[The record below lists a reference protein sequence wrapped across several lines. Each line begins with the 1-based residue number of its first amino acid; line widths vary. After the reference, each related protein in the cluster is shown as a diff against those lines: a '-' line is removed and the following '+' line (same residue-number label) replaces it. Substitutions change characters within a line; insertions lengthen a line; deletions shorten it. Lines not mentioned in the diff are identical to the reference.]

1 VYALQQSCHAARER
15 VIYQRITFTI
25 FGVRQRRSTNLT
37 EILKHTRS
45 ICSTCGEIVPST
57 YEVRDNEQVFY
68 TRRCPTHGVV
78 DTDLGYHAAYYRKSF
93 AVEKV
98 MIARY
103 GDGGDTDISQG
114 LSPFP
119 LRKSAGLAILEVTE
133 RCNLTCPMCYAFSSP
148 SERDYSLEEIET
160 RLDQL
165 IAVEGKG
172 ISLQISGGE
181 PSVRKDLDVIAAMVK
196 RKGFGQL
203 EMVSNGIRLAR
214 EPEFAQKLVDWGFTS
229 VYLQF
234 DSTRPEDIVK
244 LRAEDL
250 WDVRV
255 KAIAALERVHLPS
268 TLAVS
273 LYDGLNTDQIQQIV
287 HFAWQHP
294 DTVCAIAFQAAT
306 PFGRFQ
312 VDNKV
317 KQGEQKAPRKLRMPE
332 ILKLIEEQTGLSQD
346 LFFPV
351 GEGSPLCNT
360 FSLLKYTKDGYKPIA
375 PNFTLKEFM
384 EVVGPRPNMTLRMLT
399 RGRAAI
405 LPQLVTNIGGSLKLM
420 KTLWPHIGT
429 DPSFWT
435 SRKTLTLF
443 VKPFMDES
451 DIDMSRIERCCFHNA
466 SPRGVMSFCALNA
479 KMRPAQ
485 PHAQESAF
493 VPLPTR
499 RSRQHLV
506 S

>member
-1 VYALQQSCHAARER
+1 MA
-15 VIYQRITFTI
+15 
-25 FGVRQRRSTNLT
+25 
-37 EILKHTRS
+37 EILKDTRS
-45 ICSTCGEIVPST
+45 ICSTCGEIVPAR
-57 YEVRDNEQVFY
+57 YEVRDHEHVFFS
-68 TRRCPTHGVV
+68 RSCPTHGVV
-78 DTDLGYHAAYYRKSF
+78 DTDLGYHAAFYRKSF
-93 AVEKV
+93 DVEKL
-98 MIARY
+98 MIERY
-103 GDGGDTDISQG
+103 GDGGTTDISRG

-119 LRKSAGLAILEVTE
+119 LRKPAGLAILEVTE
-133 RCNLTCPMCYAFSSP
+133 RCNLTCPMCYAYSSP
-148 SERDYSLEEIET
+148 SERDYSVEEIET

-181 PSVRKDLDVIAAMVK
+181 PSVRKDLDKIAAMVK
-196 RKGFGQL
+196 RKGFGHL

-214 EPEFAQKLVDWGFTS
+214 EPAFAEKLVQWGFTS

-244 LRAEDL
+244 LRGEDL

-255 KAIAALERVHLPS
+255 KAIAALERVKLPS

-273 LYDGLNTDQIQQIV
+273 LYDGLNTDQVQQVI
-287 HFAWQHP
+287 HFAWEHP

-306 PFGRFQ
+306 PFGRFEVNTAGVHASGNGNGNDGHAQ
-312 VDNKV
+312 
-317 KQGEQKAPRKLRMPE
+317 ETRTPRKLRMPE
-332 ILKLIEEQTGLSQD
+332 ILKLIEEQTGFSQD

-351 GEGSPLCNT
+351 GEGSPLCNA
-360 FSLLKYTKDGYKPIA
+360 FSLLKYTKEGYKPIA

-384 EVVGPRPNMTLRMLT
+384 DVIGPRPNMTLRMLT

-405 LPQLVTNIGGSLKLM
+405 LPQIVSNIGGSLKLM

-451 DIDMSRIERCCFHNA
+451 DIDMSRVERCCFHNA

-485 PHAQESAF
+485 PHASESAF

-499 RSRQHLV
+499 RAKPQEAPAH
-506 S
+506 

>member
-1 VYALQQSCHAARER
+1 M
-15 VIYQRITFTI
+15 
-25 FGVRQRRSTNLT
+25 T
-37 EILKHTRS
+37 EILKQTRS
-45 ICSTCGEIVPST
+45 ICSACGEIVPAT
-57 YEVRDNEQVFY
+57 YEVRDDEQVFF
-68 TRRCPTHGVV
+68 TRTCPTHGVA
-78 DTDLGYHAAYYRKSF
+78 DTNLGYHAAFYRKSF
-93 AVEKV
+93 AVEKI
-98 MIARY
+98 MIERY
-103 GDGGDTDISQG
+103 GDGGNTDISKG

-119 LRKSAGLAILEVTE
+119 LRKPAGLAILEVTE
-133 RCNLTCPMCYAFSSP
+133 RCNLTCPMCYAYSSP

-181 PSVRKDLDVIAAMVK
+181 PSVRKDLDKIAAMVK

-214 EPEFAQKLVDWGFTS
+214 EPEFAEKLVAWGFTS

-234 DSTRPEDIVK
+234 DSTRPADIFK
-244 LRAEDL
+244 LRGEDL

-255 KAIAALERVHLPS
+255 KAIAALERVKLPS

-273 LYDGLNTDQIQQIV
+273 LYDGLNSDQIQQVI
-287 HFAWQHP
+287 HFAWEHP

-306 PFGRFQ
+306 PFGRFE
-312 VDNKV
+312 VNKDDA
-317 KQGEQKAPRKLRMPE
+317 GTHSNGPSTPRKLRMPE
-332 ILKLIEEQTGLSQD
+332 ILKLIEEQAGVSQD

-375 PNFTLKEFM
+375 PSFTLKEFM
-384 EVVGPRPNMTLRMLT
+384 DVMGPRPNMTLRMLT
-399 RGRAAI
+399 RGRAAV
-405 LPQLVTNIGGSLKLM
+405 LPQIVSNIGGSLKLI

-479 KMRPAQ
+479 RMRPAQ
-485 PHAQESAF
+485 PHAEEKAF
-493 VPLPTR
+493 IPLPTR
-499 RSRQHLV
+499 RTKQQPAV
-506 S
+506 TP

>member
-1 VYALQQSCHAARER
+1 MS
-15 VIYQRITFTI
+15 
-25 FGVRQRRSTNLT
+25 
-37 EILKHTRS
+37 EILKQTRS
-45 ICSTCGEIVPST
+45 ICSTCGEIVPAV
-57 YEVRDNEQVFY
+57 YEVRDNEQVFF
-68 TRRCPTHGVV
+68 TRKCPAHGIV
-78 DTDLGYHAAYYRKSF
+78 DTDLGSHAAFYRKSF
-93 AVEKV
+93 DVERI
-98 MIARY
+98 MLARY
-103 GDGGDTDISQG
+103 GDGGATDISRG

-119 LRKSAGLAILEVTE
+119 LRKPAGLAILEVTE
-133 RCNLTCPMCYAFSSP
+133 RCNLTCPMCYAYSSP
-148 SERDYSLEEIET
+148 SERDYTLQEIET

-181 PSVRKDLDVIAAMVK
+181 PSVRKDLDVIAGMVK

-214 EPEFAQKLVDWGFTS
+214 EPDFAEKLVKWGFTS

-234 DSTRPEDIVK
+234 DSTRPQDIEK
-244 LRAEDL
+244 LRGEDL
-250 WDVRV
+250 WEVRV
-255 KAIAALERVHLPS
+255 KAVAALERVKLPS

-273 LYDGLNTDQIQQIV
+273 LYDGLNTDQVQQVV

-306 PFGRFQ
+306 PFGRFE
-312 VDNKV
+312 V
-317 KQGEQKAPRKLRMPE
+317 KNSDEHVNGGSNGHAVPEKRAPRKLRMPE
-332 ILKLIEEQTGLSQD
+332 ILKLIEEQTGYSQD

-360 FSLLKYTKDGYKPIA
+360 FSLLKYTKEGYKPIA

-384 EVVGPRPNMTLRMLT
+384 DVMGPRPNMTLRMLT
-399 RGRAAI
+399 RGRSAI
-405 LPQLVTNIGGSLKLM
+405 LPQIVTNIGGSLKLM

-485 PHAQESAF
+485 PHASESAF

-499 RSRQHLV
+499 RVKEAL
-506 S
+506 

>member
-1 VYALQQSCHAARER
+1 M
-15 VIYQRITFTI
+15 
-25 FGVRQRRSTNLT
+25 LT
-37 EILKHTRS
+37 VSEVLKQTRS
-45 ICSTCGEIVPST
+45 ICSTCGEIVPAV
-57 YEVRDNEQVFY
+57 YEVRENDEVYFS
-68 TRRCPTHGVV
+68 RSCPAHGVV
-78 DTDLGYHAAYYRKSF
+78 DTELGQHAAFYRKSF
-93 AVEKV
+93 QVERM
-98 MIARY
+98 MIERY
-103 GDGGDTDISQG
+103 GDGGNTDISQG

-119 LRKSAGLAILEVTE
+119 LRKPAGLAIVEITE
-133 RCNLTCPMCYAFSSP
+133 RCNLTCPMCYAYSSP
-148 SERDYSLEEIET
+148 SERDYTLEEIEM

-165 IAVEGKG
+165 IAIEGKG

-181 PSVRKDLDVIAAMVK
+181 PSVRKDLDKIAAMVK
-196 RKGFGQL
+196 RKGFGHL

-214 EPEFAQKLVDWGFTS
+214 ERDFAQKLVDWGFTS

-234 DSTRPEDIVK
+234 DSTRREDIIK
-244 LRAEDL
+244 LRGEDL
-250 WDVRV
+250 WDVRE
-255 KAIAALERVHLPS
+255 KAIAALERAKLPS

-273 LYDGLNTDQIQQIV
+273 LYDGLNTDQIQQAI
-287 HFAWQHP
+287 HFAWLHP

-306 PFGRFQ
+306 PFGRFE
-312 VDNKV
+312 VD
-317 KQGEQKAPRKLRMPE
+317 GKAQTPRKLRMAE
-332 ILKLIEEQTGLSQD
+332 ILQLIEEQTGISQD

-360 FSLLKYTKDGYKPIA
+360 FTLLKHTKDGYKPVA

-384 EVVGPRPNMTLRMLT
+384 EVIGPRPNMTLRMLT
-399 RGRAAI
+399 RGRSAV

-485 PHAQESAF
+485 PHAHESAF

-499 RSRQHLV
+499 RAKQQEV
-506 S
+506 VIN

>member
-1 VYALQQSCHAARER
+1 MVE
-15 VIYQRITFTI
+15 V
-25 FGVRQRRSTNLT
+25 
-37 EILKHTRS
+37 LKQTRS
-45 ICSTCGEIVPST
+45 ICSTCGDIVPAA
-57 YEVRDNEQVFY
+57 YEVRSDEQVFF
-68 TRRCPTHGVV
+68 TRTCPTHGVV
-78 DTDLGYHAAYYRKSF
+78 DTNLGYHACFYRKSF
-93 AVEKV
+93 QVEKV

-103 GDGGDTDISQG
+103 GDGGDVDISQG

-119 LRKSAGLAILEVTE
+119 LRKPAGLAIIEVTE
-133 RCNLTCPMCYAFSSP
+133 RCNLTCPMCYAYSSP
-148 SERDYSLEEIET
+148 SERDYSLEEIEL

-181 PSVRKDLDVIAAMVK
+181 PSVRKDLDQIAAMVK

-214 EPEFAQKLVDWGFTS
+214 EPGFAQKLVEWGFTS

-234 DSTRPEDIVK
+234 DSTRPEDIIK
-244 LRAEDL
+244 LRNENL

-255 KAIAALERVHLPS
+255 QAIAALERAHLPS

-273 LYDGLNTDQIQQIV
+273 LYDGLNTDQIQQVI
-287 HFAWQHP
+287 HFAWLHP

-312 VDNKV
+312 VDNSN
-317 KQGEQKAPRKLRMPE
+317 GEEEEQKPLRKLRMPE
-332 ILKLIEEQTGLSQD
+332 ILKLIEEQAGVSQD

-360 FSLLKYTKDGYKPIA
+360 FSLLKHTKNGYKPIA

-499 RSRQHLV
+499 RAKQTIPN
-506 S
+506 

>member
-1 VYALQQSCHAARER
+1 LPA
-15 VIYQRITFTI
+15 
-25 FGVRQRRSTNLT
+25 
-37 EILKHTRS
+37 ILKQAYS
-45 ICSTCGEIVPST
+45 ICSVCGETVPAQ
-57 YEVRDNEQVFY
+57 YEVRDNEQVYF
-68 TRRCPTHGVV
+68 TRSCPSHGVV
-78 DTDLGYHAAYYRKSF
+78 DTDLGFNAAFYRKSF
-93 AVEKV
+93 SVEKL
-98 MIARY
+98 MIERY
-103 GDGGDTDISQG
+103 GDGGTTDLSRGQ
-114 LSPFP
+114 SPFP
-119 LRKSAGLAILEVTE
+119 LRKPAGLAILEVTE

-148 SERDYSLEEIET
+148 SERDYSLQEIET

-165 IAVEGKG
+165 IAIEGKG

-181 PSVRKDLDVIAAMVK
+181 PSVRKDLDQIAALVK

-214 EPEFAQKLVDWGFTS
+214 EHDFAEKLVKWGFTS

-234 DSTRPEDIVK
+234 DSTRPADIVHF
-244 LRAEDL
+244 RGEDL

-255 KAIAALERVHLPS
+255 KAIAALERVKLPS

-273 LYDGLNTDQIQQIV
+273 LQDGINSDQIQQVID
-287 HFAWQHP
+287 FAWQHP

-306 PFGRFQ
+306 PFGRFDIANDET
-312 VDNKV
+312 DNV
-317 KQGEQKAPRKLRMPE
+317 GIAAKQSTRVPRKLRMPE
-332 ILKLIEEQTGLSQD
+332 ILQLIEQQTGISQD

-360 FSLLKYTKDGYKPIA
+360 FTLLKHTREGYKPVA

-384 EVVGPRPNMTLRMLT
+384 DVMGPRPNMTLRMLT
-399 RGRAAI
+399 RGRSAI

-443 VKPFMDES
+443 IKPFMDES

-485 PHAQESAF
+485 PHADEKAF
-493 VPLPTR
+493 IPLPTR
-499 RSRQHLV
+499 RKNAEGKVMASAAPTLSPLHRSAQGG
-506 S
+506 

>member
-1 VYALQQSCHAARER
+1 M
-15 VIYQRITFTI
+15 
-25 FGVRQRRSTNLT
+25 T

-45 ICSTCGEIVPST
+45 ICSTCGEIVPAT
-57 YEVRDNEQVFY
+57 YEVRQNEQVFY
-68 TRRCPTHGVV
+68 TRTCPTHGVV
-78 DTDLGYHAAYYRKSF
+78 DTDLGNHAAFYRKSF
-93 AVEKV
+93 DVEKV

-103 GDGGDTDISQG
+103 GDGGDTDISKG

-119 LRKSAGLAILEVTE
+119 LRKPAGLAILEVTE

-148 SERDYSLEEIET
+148 AERDYTLAEIET

-165 IAVEGKG
+165 IAIEGKG

-214 EPEFAQKLVDWGFTS
+214 EPDFAEKLVKWGFTS

-234 DSTRPEDIVK
+234 DSTRPADIQK
-244 LRAEDL
+244 LRGEDL
-250 WDVRV
+250 WEVRV
-255 KAIAALERVHLPS
+255 KAIAALERVKLPS

-273 LYDGLNTDQIQQIV
+273 LYDGLNSDQIQQVV

-306 PFGRFQ
+306 PFGRFEVNNSDENDQ
-312 VDNKV
+312 ATR
-317 KQGEQKAPRKLRMPE
+317 ETRAPRKLRMPE
-332 ILKLIEEQTGLSQD
+332 ILELIEDQTGISQD

-360 FSLLKYTKDGYKPIA
+360 FSLLKYTRDGYKPIA
-375 PNFTLKEFM
+375 PKFTLKEFM
-384 EVVGPRPNMTLRMLT
+384 DVMGPRPNMTLRMLT

-405 LPQLVTNIGGSLKLM
+405 LPQIVSNIGGSLKLM
-420 KTLWPHIGT
+420 KTLWPHIGS

-435 SRKTLTLF
+435 SSKTLTLF

-479 KMRPAQ
+479 RLRPAQ
-485 PHAQESAF
+485 PHASESAF

-499 RSRQHLV
+499 RVKESGV
-506 S
+506 PAN

>member
-1 VYALQQSCHAARER
+1 MAD
-15 VIYQRITFTI
+15 
-25 FGVRQRRSTNLT
+25 
-37 EILKHTRS
+37 ILKQTRS
-45 ICSTCGEIVPST
+45 ICSICAEIVPAT
-57 YEVRDNEQVFY
+57 YEVREGDQVFF
-68 TRRCPTHGVV
+68 TRTCPAHGSV
-78 DTDLGYHAAYYRKSF
+78 DTDLGYHAAYYRTSF
-93 AVEKV
+93 EVEKL
-98 MIARY
+98 MIERY
-103 GDGGDTDISQG
+103 GDGGTTDLSQG

-119 LRKSAGLAILEVTE
+119 LRKPASLAILEVTE
-133 RCNLTCPMCYAFSSP
+133 RCNLTCPMCYAYSSP

-181 PSVRKDLDVIAAMVK
+181 PSVRKDLDRIAALVK

-214 EPEFAQKLVDWGFTS
+214 EPDFAEKLVAWGFTS

-234 DSTRPEDIVK
+234 DSTRPADIIK
-244 LRAEDL
+244 LRGEDL
-250 WDVRV
+250 WHVRE
-255 KAIAALERVHLPS
+255 KAIAALERVKLPS

-273 LYDGLNTDQIQQIV
+273 LYDGLNTDQVQQIIDV
-287 HFAWQHP
+287 AWQHP

-306 PFGRFQ
+306 PFGRFE
-312 VDNKV
+312 VDDSDDNGTKKV
-317 KQGEQKAPRKLRMPE
+317 PRKLRMPE
-332 ILKLIEEQTGLSQD
+332 ILQLIEEQTGVSKN

-360 FSLLKYTKDGYKPIA
+360 FTLLKYTREGYKPIA

-384 EVVGPRPNMTLRMLT
+384 DVMGPRPNMTLRMLT
-399 RGRAAI
+399 RGRSAV
-405 LPQLVTNIGGSLKLM
+405 LPQIVTNIGGSLKLM

-479 KMRPAQ
+479 RMRPAQ

-499 RSRQHLV
+499 RPRPAV
-506 S
+506 EVN

>member
-1 VYALQQSCHAARER
+1 LA
-15 VIYQRITFTI
+15 
-25 FGVRQRRSTNLT
+25 
-37 EILKHTRS
+37 EILKKTRS
-45 ICSTCGEIVPST
+45 ICSACGEIVPAT
-57 YEVRDNEQVFY
+57 YEVRDNEQVFFSR
-68 TRRCPTHGVV
+68 TCPTHGAG
-78 DTDLGYHAAYYRKSF
+78 DTDLGYHAAFYRKSF
-93 AVEKV
+93 TVEKL
-98 MIARY
+98 MIERY
-103 GDGGDTDISQG
+103 GDGGSTDISKG

-119 LRKSAGLAILEVTE
+119 LRKPAGLAILEVTE
-133 RCNLTCPMCYAFSSP
+133 RCNLTCPMCYAYSSP
-148 SERDYSLEEIET
+148 SERDYSLDEIEK

-181 PSVRKDLDVIAAMVK
+181 PSVRKDLDKIAAMVK
-196 RKGFGQL
+196 QKGFAQL

-214 EPEFAQKLVDWGFTS
+214 EPDFAEKLVEWGFTS

-234 DSTRPEDIVK
+234 DSTRPADILK
-244 LRAEDL
+244 LRGEEL

-255 KAIAALERVHLPS
+255 KATAALERVKLPS

-273 LYDGLNTDQIQQIV
+273 LYDGLNSDQVQQVIN
-287 HFAWQHP
+287 FAWQHP
-294 DTVCAIAFQAAT
+294 GTVCAIAFQAAT
-306 PFGRFQ
+306 PFGRFE
-312 VDNKV
+312 VNK
-317 KQGEQKAPRKLRMPE
+317 GNDGDGRSIPRKLRMPE
-332 ILKLIEEQTGLSQD
+332 ILQLIEEQTGISQD

-360 FSLLKYTKDGYKPIA
+360 FTLLKYTREGYKPIA
-375 PNFTLKEFM
+375 PNFTLQEFM
-384 EVVGPRPNMTLRMLT
+384 EVIGPRPNMTLRMLT
-399 RGRAAI
+399 RGRAAV
-405 LPQLVTNIGGSLKLM
+405 LPQIVSNIGGSLKLV

-479 KMRPAQ
+479 RMRPGQ
-485 PHAQESAF
+485 PHASESAF

-499 RSRQHLV
+499 RSKQQV
-506 S
+506 V

>member
-1 VYALQQSCHAARER
+1 MS
-15 VIYQRITFTI
+15 
-25 FGVRQRRSTNLT
+25 
-37 EILKHTRS
+37 EILKQTRS
-45 ICSTCGEIVPST
+45 ICSICGEIVPAT
-57 YEVRDNEQVFY
+57 YEAHENEQVFF
-68 TRRCPTHGVV
+68 TRTCPTHGRAE
-78 DTDLGYHAAYYRKSF
+78 TDLGYHAAFYRKSF
-93 AVEKV
+93 QVEKLL
-98 MIARY
+98 IERY
-103 GDGGDTDISQG
+103 GDGGDTDISRG

-119 LRKSAGLAILEVTE
+119 LRKPAGLAILEVTE
-133 RCNLTCPMCYAFSSP
+133 RCNLTCPMCYAYSSP
-148 SERDYSLEEIET
+148 GERDYSLDEIEM

-165 IAVEGKG
+165 IAIEGKG

-181 PSVRKDLDVIAAMVK
+181 PSIRKDLDQIAAMVK

-214 EPEFAQKLVDWGFTS
+214 EADFAEKLASWGFTS

-234 DSTRPEDIVK
+234 DSTRPQDIQR
-244 LRAEDL
+244 LRGEDL
-250 WDVRV
+250 WEVRE
-255 KAIAALERVHLPS
+255 KAVAALERVKLPS

-273 LYDGLNTDQIQQIV
+273 LYDGLNTDQIQQVI

-294 DTVCAIAFQAAT
+294 GTVCAIAFQAAT
-306 PFGRFQ
+306 PFGRFEIGN
-312 VDNKV
+312 VEGNANAADNP
-317 KQGEQKAPRKLRMPE
+317 APRKLRMPE
-332 ILKLIEEQTGLSQD
+332 ILKLIEEQTGISQD

-360 FSLLKYTKDGYKPIA
+360 FTLLKHTKTGYKPIA
-375 PNFTLKEFM
+375 PNFTLQEFM
-384 EVVGPRPNMTLRMLT
+384 EVMGPRPNMTLRMLT
-399 RGRAAI
+399 RGRAAV
-405 LPQLVTNIGGSLKLM
+405 LPQIVTNIGGSLKLI
-420 KTLWPHIGT
+420 KTLWPHIGA

-493 VPLPTR
+493 VPLPVR
-499 RSRQHLV
+499 RGKPQQPIV
-506 S
+506 Q

>member
-1 VYALQQSCHAARER
+1 LA
-15 VIYQRITFTI
+15 
-25 FGVRQRRSTNLT
+25 
-37 EILKHTRS
+37 EILKQTRS
-45 ICSTCGEIVPST
+45 ICSTCGEIVPAT
-57 YEVRDNEQVFY
+57 YEVRDNERVFY

-78 DTDLGYHAAYYRKSF
+78 DTDLGYHAAFYRKSF
-93 AVEKV
+93 DVEKV

-103 GDGGDTDISQG
+103 GDGGDTDISKG

-119 LRKSAGLAILEVTE
+119 LRKPAGLAILEVTE
-133 RCNLTCPMCYAFSSP
+133 RCNLTCPMCYAYSSP
-148 SERDYSLEEIET
+148 SERDYTLEEIET

-165 IAVEGKG
+165 ISIEGKG

-196 RKGFGQL
+196 CKGFGQL

-214 EPEFAQKLVDWGFTS
+214 EPDFAEKLVKWGFTS

-234 DSTRPEDIVK
+234 DSTRPEDILK
-244 LRAEDL
+244 LRGEDL

-255 KAIAALERVHLPS
+255 KAIAALERVKLPS

-273 LYDGLNTDQIQQIV
+273 LYDGLNSDQIQQVV
-287 HFAWQHP
+287 HFAWLHP

-306 PFGRFQ
+306 PFGRFE
-312 VDNKV
+312 V
-317 KQGEQKAPRKLRMPE
+317 KNTGEHANGNGHTPAEEHAPRKLRMPE
-332 ILKLIEEQTGLSQD
+332 ILKLIEEQTGVSQD

-360 FSLLKYTKDGYKPIA
+360 FSLLKYTKGGYKPIA

-384 EVVGPRPNMTLRMLT
+384 DVMGPRPNMTLRMLT

-405 LPQLVTNIGGSLKLM
+405 LPQIVSNIGGSLKLM
-420 KTLWPHIGT
+420 KTLWPHVGT

-485 PHAQESAF
+485 PHASESAF

-499 RSRQHLV
+499 RVKEQAAPGH
-506 S
+506 

>member
-1 VYALQQSCHAARER
+1 
-15 VIYQRITFTI
+15 
-25 FGVRQRRSTNLT
+25 LT

-45 ICSTCGEIVPST
+45 ICSTCGEIVPAA
-57 YEVRDNEQVFY
+57 YEVRPRQQVFF
-68 TRRCPTHGVV
+68 TRACPTHGVV
-78 DTDLGYHAAYYRKSF
+78 DTDLGYHAPFYRKSF
-93 AVEKV
+93 EVEKL
-98 MIARY
+98 MIERY
-103 GDGGDTDISQG
+103 GDGGNTDISKG

-119 LRKSAGLAILEVTE
+119 LRKPAGLAILEVTE
-133 RCNLTCPMCYAFSSP
+133 RCNLTCPMCYAYSSP
-148 SERDYSLEEIET
+148 SERDYTLEEIEL

-181 PSVRKDLDVIAAMVK
+181 PSVRKDLDKIAAMVK
-196 RKGFGQL
+196 SKGFAQL

-214 EPEFAQKLVDWGFTS
+214 EPAFAEKLVSWGFTS

-234 DSTRPEDIVK
+234 DSTRPADIIK

-255 KAIAALERVHLPS
+255 KAIAALERVKLPS

-273 LYDGLNTDQIQQIV
+273 LYDGLNTDQIQQIID
-287 HFAWQHP
+287 FAWQHP
-294 DTVCAIAFQAAT
+294 ATVCAIAFQAAT
-306 PFGRFQ
+306 PFGRFEVNNDQ
-312 VDNKV
+312 LTT
-317 KQGEQKAPRKLRMPE
+317 PRKLRMPE
-332 ILKLIEEQTGLSQD
+332 ILQLIEEQAGVSQD

-360 FSLLKYTKDGYKPIA
+360 FTLLKYTREGYKPVA
-375 PNFTLKEFM
+375 PNFTLEEFM
-384 EVVGPRPNMTLRMLT
+384 DVIGPRPNMTLRMLT

-405 LPQLVTNIGGSLKLM
+405 LPQIVSNIGGSLKLM

-451 DIDMSRIERCCFHNA
+451 DIDMSRVERCCFHNA

-485 PHAQESAF
+485 PHADEKAF
-493 VPLPTR
+493 IPLPTHR
-499 RSRQHLV
+499 AKQQTTGTH
-506 S
+506 

>member
-1 VYALQQSCHAARER
+1 
-15 VIYQRITFTI
+15 
-25 FGVRQRRSTNLT
+25 
-37 EILKHTRS
+37 
-45 ICSTCGEIVPST
+45 
-57 YEVRDNEQVFY
+57 
-68 TRRCPTHGVV
+68 
-78 DTDLGYHAAYYRKSF
+78 
-93 AVEKV
+93 
-98 MIARY
+98 
-103 GDGGDTDISQG
+103 
-114 LSPFP
+114 
-119 LRKSAGLAILEVTE
+119 
-133 RCNLTCPMCYAFSSP
+133 
-148 SERDYSLEEIET
+148 
-160 RLDQL
+160 
-165 IAVEGKG
+165 
-172 ISLQISGGE
+172 
-181 PSVRKDLDVIAAMVK
+181 
-196 RKGFGQL
+196 
-203 EMVSNGIRLAR
+203 MVSNGIRLAR

>member
-1 VYALQQSCHAARER
+1 
-15 VIYQRITFTI
+15 
-25 FGVRQRRSTNLT
+25 
-37 EILKHTRS
+37 
-45 ICSTCGEIVPST
+45 
-57 YEVRDNEQVFY
+57 
-68 TRRCPTHGVV
+68 
-78 DTDLGYHAAYYRKSF
+78 
-93 AVEKV
+93 
-98 MIARY
+98 
-103 GDGGDTDISQG
+103 
-114 LSPFP
+114 
-119 LRKSAGLAILEVTE
+119 
-133 RCNLTCPMCYAFSSP
+133 MCYAYSSP
-148 SERDYSLEEIET
+148 SERDYSLEEIEM

-181 PSVRKDLDVIAAMVK
+181 PSVRKDLDKIAALVK
-196 RKGFGQL
+196 KKGFGQL

-214 EPEFAQKLVDWGFTS
+214 EPDFAEKLVEWGFTS

-234 DSTRPEDIVK
+234 DSTRPEDIQK
-244 LRAEDL
+244 LRGEDL

-255 KAIAALERVHLPS
+255 KAIAALERVKLPS

-273 LYDGLNTDQIQQIV
+273 LYDGLNSDQIQQVIN
-287 HFAWQHP
+287 FAWEHP
-294 DTVCAIAFQAAT
+294 NTVCAIAFQAAT
-306 PFGRFQ
+306 PFGRFE
-312 VDNKV
+312 VGNNSN
-317 KQGEQKAPRKLRMPE
+317 GNGSAEPPAPPRKLRMPE
-332 ILKLIEEQTGLSQD
+332 ILKLIEEQAGVPQD

-360 FSLLKYTKDGYKPIA
+360 FSLLKYTRDGYKPIA
-375 PNFTLKEFM
+375 PNFTLKDFM
-384 EVVGPRPNMTLRMLT
+384 DVMGPRPNMTLRMLT
-399 RGRAAI
+399 RGRAAV
-405 LPQLVTNIGGSLKLM
+405 LPQIVSNIGGSLKLM

-485 PHAQESAF
+485 PHAEEKAF
-493 VPLPTR
+493 IPLPTR
-499 RSRQHLV
+499 RPKQQESVVH
-506 S
+506 

>member
-1 VYALQQSCHAARER
+1 V
-15 VIYQRITFTI
+15 
-25 FGVRQRRSTNLT
+25 
-37 EILKHTRS
+37 
-45 ICSTCGEIVPST
+45 
-57 YEVRDNEQVFY
+57 YEVRANDEVFFSR
-68 TRRCPTHGVV
+68 TCPAHGRV
-78 DTDLGYHAAYYRKSF
+78 DTELGPHAEFYRKSF
-93 AVEKV
+93 QVERL
-98 MIARY
+98 MIERY
-103 GDGGDTDISQG
+103 GDGGTTDISQG

-119 LRKSAGLAILEVTE
+119 LRKPAGLAILEVTE
-133 RCNLTCPMCYAFSSP
+133 RCNLTCPMCYAYSSP
-148 SERDYSLEEIET
+148 TERDYTLEEIEM

-165 IAVEGKG
+165 IAIEGKG

-181 PSVRKDLDVIAAMVK
+181 PSVRKDLDKIAAMVK
-196 RKGFGQL
+196 HKGFGHL

-214 EPEFAQKLVDWGFTS
+214 EHNFAQKLVDWGFTS

-234 DSTRPEDIVK
+234 DSTRREDIIK
-244 LRAEDL
+244 LRGEDL
-250 WDVRV
+250 WDVRE
-255 KAIAALERVHLPS
+255 KAIVALERAKLPS

-273 LYDGLNTDQIQQIV
+273 LYDGLNTDQIQQAI

-312 VDNKV
+312 VDGK
-317 KQGEQKAPRKLRMPE
+317 EQTPRKLRMPE
-332 ILKLIEEQTGLSQD
+332 ILKLIEEQAAISKD

-360 FSLLKYTKDGYKPIA
+360 FTLLKHTKDGYKPIA

-384 EVVGPRPNMTLRMLT
+384 EVIGPRPNMTLRMLT
-399 RGRAAI
+399 RGRSAV
-405 LPQLVTNIGGSLKLM
+405 LPQMVTNIGGSLKLM

-499 RSRQHLV
+499 RTKQQEV
-506 S
+506 VAN

>member
-1 VYALQQSCHAARER
+1 M
-15 VIYQRITFTI
+15 
-25 FGVRQRRSTNLT
+25 
-37 EILKHTRS
+37 
-45 ICSTCGEIVPST
+45 
-57 YEVRDNEQVFY
+57 
-68 TRRCPTHGVV
+68 HGVV
-78 DTDLGYHAAYYRKSF
+78 DTDLGDHAAFYRKSF
-93 AVEKV
+93 QVEKV

-119 LRKSAGLAILEVTE
+119 LRKPAGLAIIEVTE
-133 RCNLTCPMCYAFSSP
+133 RCNLTCPMCYAYSSP
-148 SERDYSLEEIET
+148 SERDYSLEEIEM

-181 PSVRKDLDVIAAMVK
+181 PSVRKDLDVVAAMVK

-214 EPEFAQKLVDWGFTS
+214 EPGFAQKLVEWGFTS

-234 DSTRPEDIVK
+234 DSTRPEDIIK
-244 LRAEDL
+244 LRNEDL

-255 KAIAALERVHLPS
+255 KAIAALERAHLPS

-273 LYDGLNTDQIQQIV
+273 LYDGLNTDQIQQVI

-312 VDNKV
+312 VDNSNGAEV
-317 KQGEQKAPRKLRMPE
+317 EQKPLRKLRMPE
-332 ILKLIEEQTGLSQD
+332 ILKLIEEQAGVSQD

-360 FSLLKYTKDGYKPIA
+360 FSLLKHTKDGYKPIA

-499 RSRQHLV
+499 RTKQPV
-506 S
+506 TN

>member
-1 VYALQQSCHAARER
+1 MA
-15 VIYQRITFTI
+15 
-25 FGVRQRRSTNLT
+25 
-37 EILKHTRS
+37 EILKKTRS
-45 ICSTCGEIVPST
+45 ICSACGEIVPAT
-57 YEVRDNEQVFY
+57 YEVRDNEQVFFSR
-68 TRRCPTHGVV
+68 TCPTHGAG
-78 DTDLGYHAAYYRKSF
+78 DTDLGYHAAFYRKSF
-93 AVEKV
+93 TVEKL
-98 MIARY
+98 MIERY
-103 GDGGDTDISQG
+103 GDGGSTDISKG

-119 LRKSAGLAILEVTE
+119 LRKPAGLAILEVTE
-133 RCNLTCPMCYAFSSP
+133 RCNLTCPMCYAYSSP
-148 SERDYSLEEIET
+148 SERDYSLDEIEK

-181 PSVRKDLDVIAAMVK
+181 PSVRKDLDKIAAMVK
-196 RKGFGQL
+196 QKGFAQL

-214 EPEFAQKLVDWGFTS
+214 EPDFAEKLVEWGFTS

-234 DSTRPEDIVK
+234 DSTRPADILK
-244 LRAEDL
+244 LRGEEL

-255 KAIAALERVHLPS
+255 KATAALERVKLPS

-273 LYDGLNTDQIQQIV
+273 LYDGLNSDQVQQVIN
-287 HFAWQHP
+287 FAWQHP
-294 DTVCAIAFQAAT
+294 GTVCAIAFQAAT
-306 PFGRFQ
+306 PFGRFE
-312 VDNKV
+312 VNK
-317 KQGEQKAPRKLRMPE
+317 GNDGDGRSIPRKLRMPE
-332 ILKLIEEQTGLSQD
+332 ILQLIEEQTGISQD

-360 FSLLKYTKDGYKPIA
+360 FTLLKYTREGYKPIA
-375 PNFTLKEFM
+375 PNFTLQEFM
-384 EVVGPRPNMTLRMLT
+384 EVIGPRPNMTLRMLT
-399 RGRAAI
+399 RGRAAV
-405 LPQLVTNIGGSLKLM
+405 LPQIVSNIGGSLKLV

-479 KMRPAQ
+479 RMRPGQ
-485 PHAQESAF
+485 PHASESAF

-499 RSRQHLV
+499 RSKQQV
-506 S
+506 V

>member
-1 VYALQQSCHAARER
+1 M
-15 VIYQRITFTI
+15 
-25 FGVRQRRSTNLT
+25 T
-37 EILKHTRS
+37 EVLKQTRS
-45 ICSTCGEIVPST
+45 ICSTCGEIVPAV
-57 YEVRDNEQVFY
+57 YEVRADEQVFFS
-68 TRRCPTHGVV
+68 RSCPTHGIV
-78 DTDLGYHAAYYRKSF
+78 DTDLGYHAAFYRKSF
-93 AVEKV
+93 AVEK
-98 MIARY
+98 MMLQRY
-103 GDGGDTDISQG
+103 GDGGDTDISKG

-119 LRKSAGLAILEVTE
+119 LRKPAGLAILEVTE

-165 IAVEGKG
+165 ISVEGKG

-181 PSVRKDLDVIAAMVK
+181 PSVRKDLDQIAAMVK

-214 EPEFAQKLVDWGFTS
+214 EADFAEKLVKWGFTS

-234 DSTRPEDIVK
+234 DSTRPEDIIK
-244 LRAEDL
+244 LRGEDL
-250 WDVRV
+250 WNVRE
-255 KAIAALERVHLPS
+255 KAIAALERVKLPS

-273 LYDGLNTDQIQQIV
+273 LYDGLNSDQIQQVV

-306 PFGRFQ
+306 PFGRFE
-312 VDNKV
+312 VNNNGTDETDTTDSANHV
-317 KQGEQKAPRKLRMPE
+317 PESPAAPRKLRMPE
-332 ILKLIEEQTGLSQD
+332 ILQLIEEQTGVSQD

-360 FSLLKYTKDGYKPIA
+360 FSLLKYTKEGYKPIA

-384 EVVGPRPNMTLRMLT
+384 DVMGPRPNMTLRMLT

-485 PHAQESAF
+485 PHASEAAF
-493 VPLPTR
+493 IPLPTR
-499 RSRQHLV
+499 RAKQQTQVPV

>member
-1 VYALQQSCHAARER
+1 M
-15 VIYQRITFTI
+15 
-25 FGVRQRRSTNLT
+25 T
-37 EILKHTRS
+37 EILKQTRS
-45 ICSTCGEIVPST
+45 ICSTCGEIVPAA
-57 YEVRDNEQVFY
+57 YEAHENEQVFF
-68 TRRCPTHGVV
+68 TRTCPTHGKVE
-78 DTDLGYHAAYYRKSF
+78 TDLGHHAAFYRKSF
-93 AVEKV
+93 QVETL
-98 MIARY
+98 MIERY
-103 GDGGDTDISQG
+103 GDGGDTDISKG

-119 LRKSAGLAILEVTE
+119 LRKPAGLAILEVTE
-133 RCNLTCPMCYAFSSP
+133 RCNLTCPMCYAYSSP
-148 SERDYSLEEIET
+148 AERDYSLAEIET

-172 ISLQISGGE
+172 ISLQVSGGE
-181 PSVRKDLDVIAAMVK
+181 PSIRKDLDQIAAMVK

-214 EPEFAQKLVDWGFTS
+214 EADFAEKLVSWGFTS

-234 DSTRPEDIVK
+234 DSTRPEDIQK
-244 LRAEDL
+244 LRGEDL
-250 WDVRV
+250 WEVRE
-255 KAIAALERVHLPS
+255 KAVAALERVNLPS

-294 DTVCAIAFQAAT
+294 RTVCAIAFQAAT
-306 PFGRFQ
+306 PFGRFEVGDATDQ
-312 VDNKV
+312 AAAKSV
-317 KQGEQKAPRKLRMPE
+317 PRKLRMPE
-332 ILKLIEEQTGLSQD
+332 ILQLIEEQTGVSQD

-351 GEGSPLCNT
+351 GEGSPLCNAFT
-360 FSLLKYTKDGYKPIA
+360 LLKHTKTGYKPIA
-375 PNFTLKEFM
+375 PNFTLQEFM
-384 EVVGPRPNMTLRMLT
+384 EVMGPRPNMTLRMLT
-399 RGRAAI
+399 RGRAAV
-405 LPQLVTNIGGSLKLM
+405 LPQIVTNIGGSLKLL

-493 VPLPTR
+493 VPLPVR
-499 RSRQHLV
+499 RVKQPIV
-506 S
+506 Q

>member
-1 VYALQQSCHAARER
+1 MD
-15 VIYQRITFTI
+15 
-25 FGVRQRRSTNLT
+25 
-37 EILKHTRS
+37 EILKQTRS
-45 ICSTCGEIVPST
+45 ICSICGEIVPAR
-57 YEVRDNEQVFY
+57 YEVREHEQVVF
-68 TRRCPTHGVV
+68 TRTCPAHSTVA
-78 DTDLGYHAAYYRKSF
+78 TDLGHDAGYYRKSF
-93 AVEKV
+93 AMEKL
-98 MIARY
+98 MIERY
-103 GDGGDTDISQG
+103 GDGGDTDISRG

-119 LRKSAGLAILEVTE
+119 LRKPAGLAILEVTE

-148 SERDYSLEEIET
+148 SERDYSLEEIEK

-181 PSVRKDLDVIAAMVK
+181 PSVRKDLDQIAAMVK
-196 RKGFGQL
+196 RKGFGHL

-214 EPEFAQKLVDWGFTS
+214 EPGFAEKLVSWGFTS

-244 LRAEDL
+244 FRGEDL

-255 KAIAALERVHLPS
+255 KAIAALERAKLPS

-273 LYDGLNTDQIQQIV
+273 LQDGINTDQIQQII

-294 DTVCAIAFQAAT
+294 ATVCAIALQAAT
-306 PFGRFQ
+306 PFGRFEVGNDGQ
-312 VDNKV
+312 TR
-317 KQGEQKAPRKLRMPE
+317 GSRKLRMPE
-332 ILKLIEEQTGLSQD
+332 ILQLIEDQTGIARD

-360 FSLLKYTKDGYKPIA
+360 FTLLKHTKEGYKPIA

-384 EVVGPRPNMTLRMLT
+384 DVIGPRPNMTLRMLT
-399 RGRAAI
+399 RGRAAV
-405 LPQLVTNIGGSLKLM
+405 LPQLVTNVGGSLKLI

-435 SRKTLTLF
+435 NHKTLTIF

-479 KMRPAQ
+479 RMRPAQ
-485 PHAQESAF
+485 PHADEQAF

-499 RSRQHLV
+499 RAKAQKV
-506 S
+506 

>member
-1 VYALQQSCHAARER
+1 M
-15 VIYQRITFTI
+15 
-25 FGVRQRRSTNLT
+25 T
-37 EILKHTRS
+37 EIMKQTRS
-45 ICSTCGEIVPST
+45 ICSICGEIVPAS
-57 YEVRDNEQVFY
+57 YEVREHEQVFF
-68 TRRCPTHGVV
+68 TRTCPTHGVV
-78 DTDLGYHAAYYRKSF
+78 DTDLGYHADFYRKSF
-93 AVEKV
+93 QVEKLMV
-98 MIARY
+98 ARY
-103 GDGGDTDISQG
+103 GDGGNTDISQG

-119 LRKSAGLAILEVTE
+119 LRKPAGLAIIEVTE
-133 RCNLTCPMCYAFSSP
+133 RCNLTCPMCYAYSSP
-148 SERDYSLEEIET
+148 SERDYSLEEIEM

-181 PSVRKDLDVIAAMVK
+181 PSVRKDLDQIAAMVK

-214 EPEFAQKLVDWGFTS
+214 EPEFAQKLVEWGFTS

-244 LRAEDL
+244 LRNEDL

-255 KAIAALERVHLPS
+255 KAIAALERAHLPS

-273 LYDGLNTDQIQQIV
+273 LYDGLNTDQIQQVI

-312 VDNKV
+312 VNNQDGEE
-317 KQGEQKAPRKLRMPE
+317 GEQKPLRKLRMPE
-332 ILKLIEEQTGLSQD
+332 ILKLIEEQTGVSQD

-360 FSLLKYTKDGYKPIA
+360 FSLLKHTKDGYKPIA

-451 DIDMSRIERCCFHNA
+451 DIDMSRVERCCFHNA

-499 RSRQHLV
+499 RVKQV
-506 S
+506 QPVNG

>member
-1 VYALQQSCHAARER
+1 MA
-15 VIYQRITFTI
+15 
-25 FGVRQRRSTNLT
+25 

-45 ICSTCGEIVPST
+45 ICSSCGKIVPAT
-57 YEVRDNEQVFY
+57 YEVRAHEQVYFS
-68 TRRCPTHGVV
+68 RNCPTHGVV
-78 DTDLGYHAAYYRKSF
+78 DTDLGSHAAYYRKSF
-93 AVEKV
+93 QVEQL
-98 MIARY
+98 MLARY
-103 GDGGDTDISQG
+103 GDGGETDLSQG

-119 LRKSAGLAILEVTE
+119 LRKPAGLAILEVTE
-133 RCNLTCPMCYAFSSP
+133 RCNLTCPMCYAYSSP
-148 SERDYSLEEIET
+148 AERDYSLEEIET

-181 PSVRKDLDVIAAMVK
+181 PSVRKDLDIIAGMVK

-214 EPEFAQKLVDWGFTS
+214 EPDFAEKLVAWGFTS

-234 DSTRPEDIVK
+234 DSTRPADIIK
-244 LRAEDL
+244 LRGEDL
-250 WDVRV
+250 WDVRE
-255 KAIAALERVHLPS
+255 KAISALERVKLPS

-273 LYDGLNTDQIQQIV
+273 LYDGLNSDQIQQVID
-287 HFAWQHP
+287 FAWQHP
-294 DTVCAIAFQAAT
+294 VTVCAIAFQAAT
-306 PFGRFQ
+306 PFGRFE
-312 VDNKV
+312 VNNKDSSPHGNGNGHTSTEV
-317 KQGEQKAPRKLRMPE
+317 PRLPRKLRMPE
-332 ILKLIEEQTGLSQD
+332 ILKLIEDQAGVPQD

-360 FSLLKYTKDGYKPIA
+360 FTLLKYTKDGYKPIA
-375 PNFTLKEFM
+375 PNFTLQEFM
-384 EVVGPRPNMTLRMLT
+384 EVMGPRPNMTLRMLT

-405 LPQLVTNIGGSLKLM
+405 LPQIVSNIGGSLKLM

-435 SRKTLTLF
+435 SCKTLTLF

-479 KMRPAQ
+479 RMRPAQ
-485 PHAQESAF
+485 PHASERAF

-499 RSRQHLV
+499 RSKQQALPAH
-506 S
+506 

>member
-1 VYALQQSCHAARER
+1 M
-15 VIYQRITFTI
+15 
-25 FGVRQRRSTNLT
+25 T
-37 EILKHTRS
+37 EILKQTRS
-45 ICSTCGEIVPST
+45 ICSTCGEIIPAM
-57 YEVRDNEQVFY
+57 YEVRDNQQVFF
-68 TRRCPTHGVV
+68 TRTCPSHGTA
-78 DTDLGYHAAYYRKSF
+78 DTDLGYHAAFYRKSF
-93 AVEKV
+93 EIEKI
-98 MIARY
+98 MIQRY
-103 GDGGDTDISQG
+103 GDGGDTDISKG

-119 LRKSAGLAILEVTE
+119 LRKPAGLAILEVTE
-133 RCNLTCPMCYAFSSP
+133 RCNLTCPMCYAYSSP
-148 SERDYSLEEIET
+148 SERDYSLEEIEL

-181 PSVRKDLDVIAAMVK
+181 PSVRKDLDNIAAMVK
-196 RKGFGQL
+196 SKGFGQL

-214 EPEFAQKLVDWGFTS
+214 EPDFAEKLVSWGFTS

-234 DSTRPEDIVK
+234 DSTHPGDIIK

-255 KAIAALERVHLPS
+255 KAIAALERVKLPS
-268 TLAVS
+268 TLAVP
-273 LYDGLNTDQIQQIV
+273 LYDGLNTDQIQQV
-287 HFAWQHP
+287 VNFAWQHP

-306 PFGRFQ
+306 PFGRFEVNNDYPVGAPPTAPRSAPSSAQ
-312 VDNKV
+312 FIAPT
-317 KQGEQKAPRKLRMPE
+317 APRKLRMPD
-332 ILKLIEEQTGLSQD
+332 ILQLIEQQTGVPQD

-360 FSLLKYTKDGYKPIA
+360 FTLLKYTSEGYKPIA

-384 EVVGPRPNMTLRMLT
+384 DVMGPRPNMTLRMLT

-405 LPQLVTNIGGSLKLM
+405 LPQIVTNIGGSLKLI

-479 KMRPAQ
+479 KLRPAQ
-485 PHAQESAF
+485 PHAEEKAF
-493 VPLPTR
+493 IPLPTR
-499 RSRQHLV
+499 RAKQQTAATNSMSKGV
-506 S
+506 

>member
-1 VYALQQSCHAARER
+1 MS
-15 VIYQRITFTI
+15 
-25 FGVRQRRSTNLT
+25 
-37 EILKHTRS
+37 EILKQTRS
-45 ICSTCGEIVPST
+45 ICSSCGEIVPAT
-57 YEVRDNEQVFY
+57 YEVRDNEQVFFS
-68 TRRCPTHGVV
+68 RACPMHGVA
-78 DTDLGYHAAYYRKSF
+78 DTDLGYNAAYYRKSF
-93 AVEKV
+93 DVEKL
-98 MIARY
+98 MIGRY
-103 GDGGDTDISQG
+103 GDGGDTDISLG

-119 LRKSAGLAILEVTE
+119 LRKPAGLAILEVTE
-133 RCNLTCPMCYAFSSP
+133 RCNLTCPMCYAYSSP
-148 SERDYSLEEIET
+148 SERDYSLQEIEA

-181 PSVRKDLDVIAAMVK
+181 PSVRKDLDTIAAMVK
-196 RKGFGQL
+196 RKGFGHL

-214 EPEFAQKLVDWGFTS
+214 EPDFAEKLVEWGFTS

-234 DSTRPEDIVK
+234 DSTRPEDIIK
-244 LRAEDL
+244 LRGEDL

-255 KAIAALERVHLPS
+255 KAIAALERVKLPS

-273 LYDGLNTDQIQQIV
+273 LYDGLNCDQVQQVI

-306 PFGRFQ
+306 PFGRFE
-312 VDNKV
+312 VNIADTTSNDIGNGHSV
-317 KQGEQKAPRKLRMPE
+317 HEQPAVPRKLRMPE
-332 ILKLIEEQTGLSQD
+332 ILKLIEEQTGISED

-351 GEGSPLCNT
+351 GEGSPLCNSFT
-360 FSLLKYTKDGYKPIA
+360 LLKYTREGYKPIA

-384 EVVGPRPNMTLRMLT
+384 DVMGPRPNMTLRMLT
-399 RGRAAI
+399 RGRSAV
-405 LPQLVTNIGGSLKLM
+405 LPQMVTNIGGSIKLM

-479 KMRPAQ
+479 RMRPAQ
-485 PHAQESAF
+485 PHADESAF
-493 VPLPTR
+493 IPLPTR
-499 RSRQHLV
+499 RSRPQATQAH
-506 S
+506 SKA

>member
-1 VYALQQSCHAARER
+1 MS
-15 VIYQRITFTI
+15 
-25 FGVRQRRSTNLT
+25 
-37 EILKHTRS
+37 EILKQTRS
-45 ICSTCGEIVPST
+45 ICSTCGEIVPAT
-57 YEVRDNEQVFY
+57 YEVRDNEQVFF
-68 TRRCPTHGVV
+68 TRTCPAHGIV
-78 DTDLGYHAAYYRKSF
+78 DTDLGYHAAFYRKSF
-93 AVEKV
+93 DVEKI

-103 GDGGDTDISQG
+103 GDGGDTDISRG

-119 LRKSAGLAILEVTE
+119 LRKPAGLAILEVTE
-133 RCNLTCPMCYAFSSP
+133 RCNLTCPMCYAYSSP
-148 SERDYSLEEIET
+148 SERDYTLEEIET

-165 IAVEGKG
+165 IAVEGEG

-181 PSVRKDLDVIAAMVK
+181 PSVRKDLDLIAAMVK
-196 RKGFGQL
+196 RKGFAQL
-203 EMVSNGIRLAR
+203 ELVSNGIRLAR
-214 EPEFAQKLVDWGFTS
+214 EPDFAEKLVKCGFTS

-244 LRAEDL
+244 LRGEDL

-255 KAIAALERVHLPS
+255 KAITALERVKLPS

-273 LYDGLNTDQIQQIV
+273 LYDGLNTDQVQQVV

-306 PFGRFQ
+306 PFGRFE
-312 VDNKV
+312 VNNA
-317 KQGEQKAPRKLRMPE
+317 GEHANGNDRAAHATPRKLRMPE
-332 ILKLIEEQTGLSQD
+332 ILKLIEEQTGVSQD

-360 FSLLKYTKDGYKPIA
+360 FSLLKYTKEGYKPIA

-384 EVVGPRPNMTLRMLT
+384 EVMGPRPNMTLRMLT

-405 LPQLVTNIGGSLKLM
+405 LPQIVSNIGGSLKLL

-479 KMRPAQ
+479 KVRPAQ
-485 PHAQESAF
+485 PHASESAF

-499 RSRQHLV
+499 RVRGQV
-506 S
+506 FVTE

>member
-1 VYALQQSCHAARER
+1 VA
-15 VIYQRITFTI
+15 
-25 FGVRQRRSTNLT
+25 
-37 EILKHTRS
+37 EILKQTRS
-45 ICSTCGEIVPST
+45 ICSLCGEIVPAM
-57 YEVRDNEQVFY
+57 YEVRDNKQVFFS
-68 TRRCPTHGVV
+68 RACPAHGVT
-78 DTDLGYHAAYYRKSF
+78 DTDLGYHADFYRKSF
-93 AVEKV
+93 QVEKL

-103 GDGGDTDISQG
+103 GDDGDTDISRG

-119 LRKSAGLAILEVTE
+119 LRKPAGLAILEVTE
-133 RCNLTCPMCYAFSSP
+133 RCNLTCPMCYAYSSP

-181 PSVRKDLDVIAAMVK
+181 PSVRKDLDQIAALVK
-196 RKGFGQL
+196 KKGFGHL

-214 EPEFAQKLVDWGFTS
+214 EADFAEKLVQWGFTS

-234 DSTRPEDIVK
+234 DSTRPQDIVK
-244 LRAEDL
+244 LRGEDL
-250 WDVRV
+250 WDVRE
-255 KAIAALERVHLPS
+255 KAVTALERVKLPS

-273 LYDGLNTDQIQQIV
+273 LYDGLNTDQVQQV
-287 HFAWQHP
+287 VDFAWKHP

-306 PFGRFQ
+306 PFGRFE
-312 VDNKV
+312 VDNSQENGK
-317 KQGEQKAPRKLRMPE
+317 GNGTGQKLQAPRKLRMPE
-332 ILKLIEEQTGLSQD
+332 ILKLIEQQTGISQN

-360 FSLLKYTKDGYKPIA
+360 FTLLKYTKEGYKPIA
-375 PNFTLKEFM
+375 PNFTLQEFM
-384 EVVGPRPNMTLRMLT
+384 EVMGPRPNMTLRMLT
-399 RGRAAI
+399 RGRAAM
-405 LPQLVTNIGGSLKLM
+405 LPQIVTNIGGSLKLM

-493 VPLPTR
+493 VPLPTCR
-499 RSRQHLV
+499 AKQPQKL
-506 S
+506 

>member
-1 VYALQQSCHAARER
+1 A
-15 VIYQRITFTI
+15 
-25 FGVRQRRSTNLT
+25 
-37 EILKHTRS
+37 
-45 ICSTCGEIVPST
+45 
-57 YEVRDNEQVFY
+57 
-68 TRRCPTHGVV
+68 HGVK

-93 AVEKV
+93 DVEKL
-98 MIARY
+98 MLERY
-103 GDGGDTDISQG
+103 GDGGDTDLSGG

-119 LRKSAGLAILEVTE
+119 LRKPAGLAILEVTE
-133 RCNLTCPMCYAFSSP
+133 RCNLTCPMCYAYSSP

-181 PSVRKDLDVIAAMVK
+181 PSVRKDLDTIAAMVK
-196 RKGFGQL
+196 RKGFAQL

-214 EPEFAQKLVDWGFTS
+214 EPDFAEKLVKWGFTS

-234 DSTRPEDIVK
+234 DSTRPADIIT
-244 LRAEDL
+244 LRGEDL
-250 WDVRV
+250 WNVRE
-255 KAIAALERVHLPS
+255 KAVAALERVKLPS

-273 LYDGLNTDQIQQIV
+273 LYDGLNTDQIRQVI

-306 PFGRFQ
+306 PFGRFE
-312 VDNKV
+312 VNKESDTLNENSNGHLSTEKPRV
-317 KQGEQKAPRKLRMPE
+317 PRKLRMPE
-332 ILKLIEEQTGLSQD
+332 ILKLIEEQTGVPED

-360 FSLLKYTKDGYKPIA
+360 FTLLKYTKEGYKPIA
-375 PNFTLKEFM
+375 PKFTLQEFI
-384 EVVGPRPNMTLRMLT
+384 ELVGPRPNMTLRMLT

-405 LPQLVTNIGGSLKLM
+405 LPQIVTNIGGSLKLI
-420 KTLWPHIGT
+420 KTLWPHIGS

-479 KMRPAQ
+479 KIRPAQ
-485 PHAQESAF
+485 PHACESAF

-499 RSRQHLV
+499 RTKKQEIPAH
-506 S
+506 